1 MPNTKPN
8 LKSKTDN
15 VNHPFTERDIEA
27 GETIY
32 GTHPARQA
40 SVVGSSDYN
49 AQQEYEKLRNKI
61 DPYGI
66 ASGYHDNLTKPSG
79 NTVGLPT
86 VNVQTFTSGSYT
98 NPQGT
103 TDSSAND
110 NSSSINAY
118 SFLDDAERV
127 ADWKTRNPHKNAF
140 GFNKINLPSL
150 DARYKQALNDGKTAK
165 AARIKKKI
173 DNFKDNQARRVN
185 PGDSKY
191 EKANPNYDPNDP
203 NSKKTI
209 KTDKGG
215 KFTNFFKSIF

>member
-8 LKSKTDN
+8 LKSKTGN

-79 NTVGLPT
+79 SDYNAQQKNTVGLPA
-86 VNVQTFTSGSYT
+86 VNVQTFNSGSYT
-98 NPQGT
+98 NPQRT

-110 NSSSINAY
+110 NSSSINTY
-118 SFLDDAERV
+118 SFLDDAQRV
-127 ADWKTRNPHKNAF
+127 ADWKKRNPNKNVF
-140 GFNKINLPSL
+140 GLPKRTKGSFEE
-150 DARYKQALNDGKTAK
+150 
-165 AARIKKKI
+165 RIKKATDEGKWNKVKRLETRQRKFE
-173 DNFKDNQARRVN
+173 DHHKDNK
-185 PGDSKY
+185 PI
-191 EKANPNYDPNDP
+191 EEE
-203 NSKKTI
+203 
-209 KTDKGG
+209 
-215 KFTNFFKSIF
+215 